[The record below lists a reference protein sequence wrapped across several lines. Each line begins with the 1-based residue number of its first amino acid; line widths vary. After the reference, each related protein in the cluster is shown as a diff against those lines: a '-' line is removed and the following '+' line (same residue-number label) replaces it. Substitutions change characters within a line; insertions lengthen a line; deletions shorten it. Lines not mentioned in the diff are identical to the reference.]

1 MPAAEDMGKPQPAGA
16 AGVKSAC
23 AGTVEDSMAGPQN
36 MRETPCDS
44 SMLLGIYTRKFR
56 VHVLIN
62 SYPKRLMTAGTW
74 ALLNVH
80 HLMDG

>member
-1 MPAAEDMGKPQPAGA
+1 MHAAKDIGKLQPAGA

-44 SMLLGIYTRKFR
+44 SYASRH
-56 VHVLIN
+56 VHKKIQ
-62 SYPKRLMTAGTW
+62 SPHPHQQSPKKI
-74 ALLNVH
+74 H
-80 HLMDG
+80 DS